1 MGAAMYFE
9 GRELKPYGEFT
20 KASDLVVGRVY
31 FRVSYLDQDMMI
43 PELVPLVFIGRNLSS
58 EHPGLYYQDAESFLA
73 GKRWGQTNDEPIGP
87 DDDDAGDRSEGWFE
101 TESERTYSQVF
112 EFDQALD
119 GLLACSLRRRQWD
132 GQVRLAEPP
141 DDQE

>member
-1 MGAAMYFE
+1 MYFE
-9 GRELKPYGEFT
+9 GRELKPHGEFV

-43 PELVPLVFIGRNLSS
+43 PELVPLVFIGKDLSS

-73 GKRWGQTNDEPIGP
+73 GKRWGDTNGKPAGAEH
-87 DDDDAGDRSEGWFE
+87 DDQGDGYEGWFE

-112 EFDQALD
+112 EFEKALD

-132 GQVRLAEPP
+132 GQVRLPDPP
-141 DDQE
+141 EHQE